1 MFTSTPRSL
10 SRQHKTDVP
19 SSIFRQGLALLE
31 PAVNLKVWRISKAGH
46 GKASPN
52 GTGAHRWNSPG
63 TPVIYAAESRA
74 LAVLEMLCHLEGREL
89 VEPYVLIEIAID
101 ESLVGRIEQ
110 SSLPQNWSADPS
122 PPELK
127 RVGDDWIRRAE
138 RPVLRVP
145 SALLPEEHNF
155 LLNTE
160 HPNFRRL
167 SFGEPVPFRFDPSLI
182 KSKNR

>member
-1 MFTSTPRSL
+1 VL
-10 SRQHKTDVP
+10 
-19 SSIFRQGLALLE
+19 
-31 PAVNLKVWRISKAGH
+31 NLTVWRISKPGH
-46 GKASPN
+46 GTAAPN

-89 VEPYVLIEIAID
+89 LEPYVLIEIQMDAT
-101 ESLVGRIEQ
+101 LARTIEP
-110 SSLPQNWSADPS
+110 SSLPQNWCADPS

-127 RVGDDWIRRAE
+127 RIGDEWIKMAE
-138 RPVLRVP
+138 CPVLRVP
-145 SALLPEEHNF
+145 SALLPDERNF

-160 HPNFRRL
+160 HPDFRRL

-182 KSKNR
+182 KSASR